1 LIGWESGDRAMPNQ
15 FGCRNGGSN
24 ANRAQH
30 GLQISGAGALA
41 SVRIAKQHGIRNS
54 EEIVLATGK
63 KTAWLTVKRSLITI
77 YNDVYDEHLFV
88 FAAGLSYYFVL
99 SLFPLL
105 VSMALLLG
113 YVPIPHLFEGLLSLM
128 ARLVPGDGMSLVRNI
143 LSDVSHEH
151 KHFLTLGLVFT
162 IWTVSSGFAAII
174 DGLDL
179 VYRVHETR
187 PVWKTR
193 PIALGLTL
201 LAGSLLVVGVGLMV
215 EGTYLGTWFTGE
227 FDLSPAILA
236 VWRYLRWGIAAAFA
250 VLALELIYHFGPNV
264 KQRFRDSLTGAIVA
278 VAAWIG
284 LSYLLGIYFRH
295 FESLDKTYGP
305 LGAAIG
311 LYVWFYLSGFAI
323 LLGGEINFLLGELR
337 HHGIRQSS
345 KPAYA
350 EIDNL
355 NSAA

>member
-1 LIGWESGDRAMPNQ
+1 ML
-15 FGCRNGGSN
+15 
-24 ANRAQH
+24 
-30 GLQISGAGALA
+30 ALG
-41 SVRIAKQHGIRNS
+41 VPG
-54 EEIVLATGK
+54 
-63 KTAWLTVKRSLITI
+63 AWLTIKRSLITI

-105 VSMALLLG
+105 VSMASLLG
-113 YVPIPHLFEGLLSLM
+113 YVPIPHLFEGLLGVM

-143 LSDVSHEH
+143 VSDVTLKH

-162 IWTVSSGFAAII
+162 IWTASSGFAAII

-179 VYRVHETR
+179 VYRVRETR

-201 LAGSLLVVGVGLMV
+201 LAGSLLLVAVGLMV
-215 EGTYLGTWFTGE
+215 EGTYLGTWFTSR
-227 FDLSPAILA
+227 FDLNPAILA
-236 VWRYLRWGIAAAFA
+236 AWRYLRWGIAVFVA
-250 VLALELIYHFGPNV
+250 VLAVELLYHFGPDV
-264 KQRFRDSLTGAIVA
+264 KQRFRDSLAGALVA
-278 VAAWIG
+278 VMTWIG

-337 HHGIRQSS
+337 HHRTRQSS
-345 KPAYA
+345 KPAYV
-350 EIDNL
+350 EMNNL

>member
-1 LIGWESGDRAMPNQ
+1 MLAIGNKA
-15 FGCRNGGSN
+15 
-24 ANRAQH
+24 
-30 GLQISGAGALA
+30 
-41 SVRIAKQHGIRNS
+41 
-54 EEIVLATGK
+54 
-63 KTAWLTVKRSLITI
+63 AWLTVKRSLITI

-105 VSMALLLG
+105 VSMASLLG

-143 LSDVSHEH
+143 VSDVGH
-151 KHFLTLGLVFT
+151 KHTHFLTLGLVFT
-162 IWTVSSGFAAII
+162 IWTASSGFAALI

-179 VYRVHETR
+179 VYRVRETR

-193 PIALGLTL
+193 PLALGLTL
-201 LAGSLLVVGVGLMV
+201 LAGSLLVVAVGLMV

-227 FDLSPAILA
+227 FDLSPAVLA
-236 VWRYLRWGIAAAFA
+236 AWRNLRWGIAAAFA
-250 VLALELIYHFGPNV
+250 VLALELLYHFGPNV
-264 KQRFRDSLTGAIVA
+264 KQRFRDSLTGATAA

-284 LSYLLGIYFRH
+284 LSYVLGIYFRH

-311 LYVWFYLSGFAI
+311 LYVWFYLSGLAV

-337 HHGIRQSS
+337 LQRIRQSS
-345 KPAYA
+345 IPPYA
-350 EIDNL
+350 KINNL

>member
-1 LIGWESGDRAMPNQ
+1 M
-15 FGCRNGGSN
+15 
-24 ANRAQH
+24 
-30 GLQISGAGALA
+30 
-41 SVRIAKQHGIRNS
+41 
-54 EEIVLATGK
+54 VLATAK
-63 KTAWLTVKRSLITI
+63 KAAWLTIKRSLITI

-105 VSMALLLG
+105 VSMASLLG

-143 LSDVSHEH
+143 VSDVGH
-151 KHFLTLGLVFT
+151 KHTHFLTLGLVFT
-162 IWTVSSGFAAII
+162 LWTASSGFAALI

-179 VYRVHETR
+179 VYRVRETR

-193 PIALGLTL
+193 PLALGLTL
-201 LAGSLLVVGVGLMV
+201 LAGSLLVVAVGLMV
-215 EGTYLGTWFTGE
+215 EGTNLGTWFMGE
-227 FDLSPAILA
+227 FGLSPAVLA
-236 VWRYLRWGIAAAFA
+236 TWGVLRWGIAAVFA
-250 VLALELIYHFGPNV
+250 VFALELIYHFGPNV
-264 KQRFRDSLTGAIVA
+264 KQRFRDSLAGAMVA
-278 VAAWIG
+278 VTAWIG

-311 LYVWFYLSGFAI
+311 LYVWFYLSGLAV

-337 HHGIRQSS
+337 HPSIPRLSKEPPYAGINSL
-345 KPAYA
+345 
-350 EIDNL
+350 D
-355 NSAA
+355 SAA

>member
-1 LIGWESGDRAMPNQ
+1 VK
-15 FGCRNGGSN
+15 GSE
-24 ANRAQH
+24 
-30 GLQISGAGALA
+30 LTVL
-41 SVRIAKQHGIRNS
+41 GI
-54 EEIVLATGK
+54 GK
-63 KTAWLTVKRSLITI
+63 KEAWLTIKRSVIVI
-77 YNDVYDEHLFV
+77 YHDVYDEHLFV

-105 VSMALLLG
+105 VSMAALLG
-113 YVPIPHLFEGLLSLM
+113 YIPIPHLFEGLLSLM

-143 LSDVSHEH
+143 VDDVSQ
-151 KHFLTLGLVFT
+151 KHTHLLTLGLVFT
-162 IWTVSSGFAAII
+162 IWTTSSGFAAII

-193 PIALGLTL
+193 PLALGLTL
-201 LAGSLLVVGVGLMV
+201 LAGSLLVVAVGLMV
-215 EGTYLGTWFTGE
+215 EGTSLGTWFTGE
-227 FDLSPAILA
+227 FDLSPAVLA
-236 VWRYLRWGIAAAFA
+236 AWRNLRWGIAAVFA
-250 VLALELIYHFGPNV
+250 VLALELVYHFGPNV

-278 VAAWIG
+278 VGAWIG

-323 LLGGEINFLLGELR
+323 LLGGEINRLLGELR
-337 HHGIRQSS
+337 HHRIRQSS
-345 KPAYA
+345 KPVYA
-350 EIDNL
+350 EINDL